1 MSSHD
6 ITVLGFAI
14 ILAGL
19 IGTEVSARTGRAG
32 VPTFAQVVT
41 RVMRTRTGRVGVLVG
56 WAWLGLHFF
65 AKLPETGVTCVHG
78 RSPRPAPLRRASVR
92 AAGPH
97 TPEAYGAYDP

>member
-6 ITVLGFAI
+6 ITVLGFVI

-19 IGTEVSARTGRAG
+19 IGAEFTARTGRAG
-32 VPTFAQVVT
+32 IPTFAQVVT

-65 AKLPETGVTCVHG
+65 AKL
-78 RSPRPAPLRRASVR
+78 SVWIEDVR
-92 AAGPH
+92 HRG
-97 TPEAYGAYDP
+97 EAYGGR

>member
-19 IGTEVSARTGRAG
+19 IGTEVTARTGHAR

-65 AKLPETGVTCVHG
+65 AKLCSVLAYQAPSRTVTN
-78 RSPRPAPLRRASVR
+78 RPRCRV
-92 AAGPH
+92 
-97 TPEAYGAYDP
+97 

>member
-14 ILAGL
+14 ILAAL
-19 IGTEVSARTGRAG
+19 LGTEVTARTGRAG
-32 VPTFAQVVT
+32 VPTFTQVVT

-65 AKLPETGVTCVHG
+65 AKLSENDREGC
-78 RSPRPAPLRRASVR
+78 VR
-92 AAGPH
+92 ARTTGDKGVLRCASWWRACS
-97 TPEAYGAYDP
+97 TTRSTA

>member
-6 ITVLGFAI
+6 LTVLGFAI

-19 IGTEVSARTGRAG
+19 IGSEVTARTGRPG

-65 AKLPETGVTCVHG
+65 AKLPENG
-78 RSPRPAPLRRASVR
+78 RDSRVQAYGLPVCIAAS
-92 AAGPH
+92 
-97 TPEAYGAYDP
+97 GAYDQ

>member
-6 ITVLGFAI
+6 VTVLGFAI

-19 IGTEVSARTGRAG
+19 IGAEVTARTGRAG
-32 VPTFAQVVT
+32 VPTFAQVIT

-65 AKLPETGVTCVHG
+65 A
-78 RSPRPAPLRRASVR
+78 R
-92 AAGPH
+92 
-97 TPEAYGAYDP
+97 